1 MRAKFLAFGSIAGLL
16 MMTAA
21 QADDL
26 PVVVEPFDRSG
37 MCDEMG
43 AGYALIPGTET
54 CMKVTAGVRT
64 DYNLD
69 FTLKGFDG
77 GGHGGD
83 QGGHYG
89 QNDGVQRFTRRG
101 NATAST
107 VTQTEFGPLRTFV
120 DISVKD

>member
-1 MRAKFLAFGSIAGLL
+1 MRAKHLAFGSVAGLL
-16 MMTAA
+16 MITGAL
-21 QADDL
+21 ADNL

-64 DYNLD
+64 DYNFD
-69 FTLKGFDG
+69 ITLKGFDG
-77 GGHGGD
+77 GG
-83 QGGHYG
+83 GHG
-89 QNDGVQRFTRRG
+89 QNNGVQRFNRRG
-101 NATAST
+101 NVSAST
-107 VTQTEFGPLRTFV
+107 VTQTEFGPLRTYV